1 MCTVCARASEFIT
14 ELIISSKGESVNV
27 LDSSQ
32 SPLPA
37 AESHTCLLVSDLSLE
52 SYTCL
57 LVSHLSNGLRLRPV
71 LPAADLYF
79 FTLYEALVPKE
90 NISKLSSKSK
100 DSDGVGLLQ

>member
-1 MCTVCARASEFIT
+1 M
-14 ELIISSKGESVNV
+14 
-27 LDSSQ
+27 LDSTQ

-37 AESHTCLLVSDLSLE
+37 AESHTCLLLSDLSLG

-57 LVSHLSNGLRLRPV
+57 LVSHLSNGLRPV
-71 LPAADLYF
+71 LPAADQFFFF

-90 NISKLSSKSK
+90 TISKLSSKSK